1 MTALHSYPNMH
12 ISQSNT
18 LHSNQLTNNSHVKI
32 LVLCYPL
39 YFFFGCFGVFLCLK
53 CTELLSYFCNNICR
67 IPKETNNIIRSDH
80 ILENS
85 IDYAIEGDREGEDE
99 DECEYEGDD
108 EDEDESEYEPPEHL
122 QREVINTIAYIRKNT
137 ISDTKI
143 NKLSPKESIE
153 INTDDDNDDLPS
165 YSEVYRQN

>member
-18 LHSNQLTNNSHVKI
+18 LHPNQLTNNSHVKI

-85 IDYAIEGDREGEDE
+85 TDYAIE
-99 DECEYEGDD
+99 
-108 EDEDESEYEPPEHL
+108 SKYEP
-122 QREVINTIAYIRKNT
+122 
-137 ISDTKI
+137 
-143 NKLSPKESIE
+143 PKESIE

-165 YSEVYRQN
+165 YSEVYRKN